1 MVPSSGILHIIL
13 LALTGTAR
21 MAAAPRVDP
30 DRLIDFAAAVYAGA
44 GMPEAD
50 ARLVADTLVQAD
62 LWGHQSH
69 GVLRLGWYLDRV
81 RNGAMKPVTK
91 PEFVVDAGT
100 IAVIDGHDGV
110 GHVLTALATRE
121 AIRRAKAH
129 GMGAVGVRMSN
140 HFGTCMYYTRM
151 AAVEGCVMMLTTN
164 GGPAIAP
171 WGGRKKII
179 GTNPWSISAPAGKHP
194 PLMMDMANTGVA
206 RGKIYLARQRREKI
220 PIGWALSAEG
230 EPTTDPQEAIDGIIL
245 PMAGHKGY
253 AIAVVVDMLS
263 GVLSGSSFL
272 SAVNGPYTADLRSGA
287 GHFLTAFNIEAFQP
301 LGDFNSRM
309 EAFVEELKAVP
320 LAKGTEEIFY
330 PGEIEARNDAR
341 HRGQGIELPDD
352 TFSDLARIGAEM
364 GMPTAQLETAVYTA
378 R

>member
-1 MVPSSGILHIIL
+1 MTVRVKHEL
-13 LALTGTAR
+13 LKGFIAEVYERAGLPGGDAAL
-21 MAAAPRVDP
+21 
-30 DRLIDFAAAVYAGA
+30 LS
-44 GMPEAD
+44 
-50 ARLVADTLVQAD
+50 DTLVQAD

-69 GVLRLGWYLDRV
+69 GVLRAGWYLARLHSGV
-81 RNGAMKPVTK
+81 MKARTEPRL
-91 PEFVVDAGT
+91 VVDAG
-100 IAVIDGHDGV
+100 AVAVVDGQDGV
-110 GHVLTALATRE
+110 GQAITKFAAQD
-121 AIRRAKAH
+121 AIRRAKLH
-129 GMGAVGVRMSN
+129 GVSAVAVRNSN

-151 AAVEGCVMMLTTN
+151 AAEQGCVMMLTTN

-206 RGKIYLARQRREKI
+206 RGKIYLARQRRERI
-220 PIGWALSAEG
+220 PIGWALTADG

-272 SAVNGPYTADLRSGA
+272 SGVNGPYKTELRSGA

-301 LGDFNSRM
+301 LRDFNARM
-309 EAFVEELKAVP
+309 EVFVDELKSVP
-320 LAKGTEEIFY
+320 LAKGADEIFY
-330 PGEIEARNDAR
+330 PGEIEARNDVR
-341 HRGQGIELPDD
+341 FRDHGIELPDD
-352 TFSDLARIGAEM
+352 TFADLVRIGAEA
-364 GMPTAQLETAVYTA
+364 GIPRSQLEAAVHPEA
-378 R
+378 S